1 MKAQPALV
9 DSMSSTEIQLVF
21 EGSAVHAGKIEA
33 AMFAESLTG
42 YSEIFRRAN
51 EIANG
56 DASEAVVLVESN
68 FKPGS
73 FIAGLQLEQH
83 IIDTAKNLITHHE
96 FLTAGGLAAL
106 IGFIKKGESLVDLW
120 KWLRGKKPDRVTQV
134 GNNTE
139 ITFGEN
145 KKTVN
150 GVVYKLYGD
159 SAIRAAFGHATEPLR
174 QIGIDRISVK
184 QDGTEQVAFERNE
197 ATYFEAEPL
206 QLEPDSSPTEG
217 ERDAVLIISKLSF
230 REGSTWTFFEQG
242 GTVIAKIEDKQ
253 FWQTVHQHAI
263 TFGEG
268 DSLKVRLHWKVIEK
282 NDKLTQKN
290 SILRVYQVLERPK
303 QMRLDGGKD
312 DEIPPERPLRK
323 FRLKDE

>member
-1 MKAQPALV
+1 
-9 DSMSSTEIQLVF
+9 MSSTEIQLVF
-21 EGSAVHAGKIEA
+21 EGSAVQSGMIDAGV
-33 AMFAESLTG
+33 FAESLAG

-51 EIANG
+51 AIANG
-56 DASEAVVLVESN
+56 DASEAAVLVESN
-68 FKPGS
+68 FKAGS

-83 IIDTAKNLITHHE
+83 ILDTAKNLITHHE

-106 IGFIKKGESLVDLW
+106 VGFIKKGESLVDLW
-120 KWLRGKKPDRVTQV
+120 KWLRGKKPDEVTQV

-150 GVVYKLYGD
+150 NVVYNMYGD

-174 QIGIDRISVK
+174 RVGIDRISVK
-184 QDGTEQVAFERNE
+184 QDGTEQVAFEKDE
-197 ATYFEAEPL
+197 ASYFEAEPL
-206 QLEPDSSPTEG
+206 QLEPESPPTEG
-217 ERDAVLIISKLSF
+217 ERDAVLIVSKLSF

-242 GTVIAKIEDKQ
+242 GTVVAKIEDEE
-253 FWQTVHQHAI
+253 FWQTVHQHAV

-268 DSLKVRLHWKVIEK
+268 DRLKVRLHWKVIEK

-290 SILRVYQVLERPK
+290 NILKVYQVLERSK

-312 DEIPPERPLRK
+312 DELLGERPRRK
-323 FRLKDE
+323 IRLEDD